1 MCVIYFNTNLL
12 NVITFFFF
20 FFFFFLPLII
30 IGMPEVRLTFK
41 NSRVLEDQT
50 TSFHSCVRYGKFLSD
65 RILSF
70 IPPDGRFKLME
81 YT

>member
-1 MCVIYFNTNLL
+1 
-12 NVITFFFF
+12 
-20 FFFFFLPLII
+20 
-30 IGMPEVRLTFK
+30 MPEVRLTFK